1 MTVGRSS
8 AGTPTAPPPSG
19 IGDVLVPVALAAL
32 FFLTRLAML
41 WLVRQE
47 GAGFVP
53 NDISYYGY
61 YLDKLEQGDAGV
73 MREYPPPAVWI
84 LAWIYRIGG
93 GWQTWTPYFA
103 SFMFLLD
110 AITTVALYRRAR
122 PWAALFWILFT
133 FFNGAIMWYRF
144 DLLTSVLVAWACLGA
159 RRIPKA
165 AGAFIGLGAA
175 IKLWPALLIGPLLAP
190 RPWSRTPTAGRS
202 RLLGFAVVGFGLAL
216 ASLLVHGWERTASAL
231 SWQSDRGLHI
241 ESVPATPLMFLRTY
255 TGLESWNI
263 AMSDYNA
270 LELSGPLV
278 PTMLAVST
286 ALTAG
291 AVLLAVWCSWRL
303 VRRYRDDDPECHA
316 AATIAILAVIAAMM
330 VANKVYSPQYT
341 LWLGGPAAVLLV
353 IDTPRWLR
361 RHVAVAAV
369 TTLAVA
375 ATTQLSYPWAAQGI
389 MALPMGSGL
398 ETSVLI
404 LRNALLVALL
414 AHTAYLA
421 GRATRGPRAEQPP
434 LAASGPRRAGES
446 NGVVEQARFRGT
458 RLSSGHNRA

>member
-8 AGTPTAPPPSG
+8 AEAQDASPASPSPG
-19 IGDVLVPVALAAL
+19 FGPFLVPVALFAL
-32 FFLTRLAML
+32 FFLTRVAML

-47 GAGFVP
+47 GASFVP

-61 YLDKLEQGDAGV
+61 YLDQLERGNPDV

-103 SFMFLLD
+103 GFLFLLD
-110 AITTVALYRRAR
+110 AITTVALYRRNR

-133 FFNGAIMWYRF
+133 FFNGAIMWFRF

-159 RRIPKA
+159 RRIPRA

-190 RPWSRTPTAGRS
+190 MPWSRTATPGRS
-202 RLLGFAVVGFGLAL
+202 RLRGFVVVGCGLAL
-216 ASLLVHGWERTASAL
+216 LSLLVHGWERTASAL
-231 SWQSDRGLHI
+231 HWQSDRGLHI
-241 ESVPATPLMFLRTY
+241 ESVPATPIMFLRTY
-255 TGLESWNI
+255 TGLDHWNV

-278 PTMLAVST
+278 STMLAVST
-286 ALTAG
+286 LLTAG
-291 AVLLAVWCSWRL
+291 AVLLALWCSWRL
-303 VRRYRDDDPECHA
+303 VRCYRSDSSQLHA
-316 AATIAILAVIAAMM
+316 AAVIGVLAVVAAMM

-341 LWLGGPAAVLLV
+341 LWLGGPAAVLLT
-353 IDTPRWLR
+353 IDTTAWLR
-361 RHVAVAAV
+361 RHLAVVAVTV
-369 TTLAVA
+369 LAVA

-404 LRNALLVALL
+404 LRNALLVALS
-414 AHTAYLA
+414 AHTASLA
-421 GRATRGPRAEQPP
+421 WRT
-434 LAASGPRRAGES
+434 
-446 NGVVEQARFRGT
+446 T
-458 RLSSGHNRA
+458 RLSPDEYPALSPPGASRAPIFG